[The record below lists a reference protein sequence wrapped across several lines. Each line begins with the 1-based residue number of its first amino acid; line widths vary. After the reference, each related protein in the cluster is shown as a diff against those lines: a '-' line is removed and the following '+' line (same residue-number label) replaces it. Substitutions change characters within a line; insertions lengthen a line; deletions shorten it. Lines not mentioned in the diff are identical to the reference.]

1 MRWFIPEWIVKDN
14 IHKGYSGVSH
24 GIVSLWNASTK
35 MYDRFTNVQK
45 CPERFGYLA
54 DRSSCPDHW
63 KRVIHPALEIV
74 KRAS

>member
-1 MRWFIPEWIVKDN
+1 MALCP
-14 IHKGYSGVSH
+14 SGTPAPKCMT
-24 GIVSLWNASTK
+24 GSLH
-35 MYDRFTNVQK
+35 VQK

-63 KRVIHPALEIV
+63 KRVILPALEIV